1 MGIDDMDDEEIVEAI
16 NDNSIDPEDL
26 VSRDGWRII
35 CQVRGRNFNEIDEEA
50 WEDLCKLRGYHL
62 YRRNSRGF

>member
-1 MGIDDMDDEEIVEAI
+1 MDDGEIVDAI
-16 NDNSIDPEDL
+16 NDNAIDADDL

-35 CQVRGRNFNEIDEEA
+35 CQVRGRHFNEIDEEA

-62 YRRNSRGF
+62 YRRNPRGF